1 MAENAYYTLVTSL
14 PHIDSLFDSKI
25 TPISRLQLDRRLSML
40 NQEDKDTLIKVEQLM
55 HWSHL
60 GEDVDEAALIKLAAR
75 LHGELPSQTLR
86 DLINWRL
93 DMRTVMA
100 ALRRKMQ
107 GKQAPGDPQWSFGT
121 RYAYIR
127 RNWSNPTL
135 GLQHAFPWIPQ
146 AIDCLHKRDY
156 LTLEKT
162 LLEAVWRR
170 LDDAGRQHSFD
181 FEAVVIYLLRWNL
194 VARWTAYDGDQAVE
208 RFNELTDLALGEFVN
223 PLSGREPE
231 SGTA

>member
-1 MAENAYYTLVTSL
+1 MAENAYYTLLTSL

-40 NQEDKDTLIKVEQLM
+40 STDDRNTLIKVEQLM

-60 GEDVDEAALIKLAAR
+60 GEEVDEAALIQLAAR
-75 LHGELPSQTLR
+75 LHSDLTSQTLKE
-86 DLINWRL
+86 LVNWRL
-93 DMRTVMA
+93 DMRTAMA

-107 GKQAPGDPQWSFGT
+107 GKQAPSDPQWSYGT

-146 AIDCLHKRDY
+146 AIDCLSKQDY
-156 LTLEKT
+156 LTLEKI
-162 LLEAVWRR
+162 LLNAVWHK
-170 LDDAGRQHSFD
+170 LDEVGRKHSFD
-181 FEAVVIYLLRWNL
+181 FEAVIIYLLRWNL
-194 VARWTAYDGDQAVE
+194 VARWTAYNGEQALE
-208 RFNELTDLALGEFVN
+208 RFRELTDLALGDYIN
-223 PLSGREPE
+223 QLP
-231 SGTA
+231 A